1 MRKGDA
7 MDMVIRVLLLGL
19 VVMAIGVIG
28 DARAQAPTPAP
39 TPAPIVGNIYS
50 VTYVEVMPTSKADAA
65 TLLRRYREAAQKEG
79 GNLRCEVVQRIDQ
92 PHQFAILE
100 IWKDQ
105 TAFEAHGKSANTV
118 DTREKIAAIRN
129 APTDERVHTALS
141 IGPIDAPS
149 VRGGIYVATHVDVI
163 PPRKDDGVAALKR
176 LGEDSRRGDGNLRF
190 EVVQQTNR
198 PNHFTV
204 VEIWKDAKA
213 VETHS
218 MREATRQFRD
228 KLGPMSGAL
237 YDVREVLCCSRSRDG
252 ARRRAHRRAESA
264 RVGAGKDHWHGRPK
278 VPSARV

>member
-1 MRKGDA
+1 
-7 MDMVIRVLLLGL
+7 MDMVVRVLLLGL

-28 DARAQAPTPAP
+28 DARAQTPSPAP
-39 TPAPIVGNIYS
+39 ASTPAPIVGNIYS
-50 VTYVEVMPTSKADAA
+50 VTYIEVMPISKAEAV
-65 TLLRRYREAAQKEG
+65 TLLRRYRETAQKEG

-149 VRGGIYVATHVDVI
+149 VRGGIYLATHVDVI

-176 LGEDSRRGDGNLRF
+176 LGEDSRRGQDNLRF
-190 EVVQQTNR
+190 EVVQQINR

-218 MREATRQFRD
+218 MAAPTREFRD
-228 KLGPMSGAL
+228 KLATMTGAL
-237 YDVREVLCCSRSRDG
+237 YDERMY
-252 ARRRAHRRAESA
+252 RAL
-264 RVGAGKDHWHGRPK
+264 D
-278 VPSARV
+278 